1 MELIEPIWK
10 GIITGLMFTL
20 TFGTVFFSLI
30 QTSIKRGHR
39 KSVFI
44 AIGVVFSDAI
54 YISIAVL
61 GSTFIVDKMHHYDY
75 LIRII
80 GFSFL
85 AFLGI
90 RSIIKHEHL
99 TSDEKIDQERNGFL
113 YIMKG
118 LMLNSIN
125 PMTLIAWLGVTA
137 YVESVIQFNIDQVIL
152 YFAVVL
158 GMMFTTMFS
167 IGYFANKLRNIL
179 SEKNLHRLNMF
190 SGIIFIIFSIVII
203 WPVVRM
209 VTLYLFTFII
219 GAPTI

>member
-1 MELIEPIWK
+1 MQRLYFFKMEIIEPIWK

-39 KSVFI
+39 KSIFI
-44 AIGVVFSDAI
+44 AIGVVCSDAI
-54 YISIAVL
+54 YISIAIL

-85 AFLGI
+85 SFLGI
-90 RSIIKHEHL
+90 RSIIKQEHL
-99 TSDEKIDQERNGFL
+99 TSDEKIVQERNGFL

-152 YFAVVL
+152 L
-158 GMMFTTMFS
+158 
-167 IGYFANKLRNIL
+167 
-179 SEKNLHRLNMF
+179 
-190 SGIIFIIFSIVII
+190 
-203 WPVVRM
+203 
-209 VTLYLFTFII
+209 LFWE
-219 GAPTI
+219 

>member
-90 RSIIKHEHL
+90 RSIIKQEHL

-152 YFAVVL
+152 YFTIVL

-179 SEKNLHRLNMF
+179 SEKNLHRLNVF
-190 SGIIFIIFSIVII
+190 SGIIFIIFSMVII
-203 WPVVRM
+203 YP
-209 VTLYLFTFII
+209 LLAKLF
-219 GAPTI
+219 